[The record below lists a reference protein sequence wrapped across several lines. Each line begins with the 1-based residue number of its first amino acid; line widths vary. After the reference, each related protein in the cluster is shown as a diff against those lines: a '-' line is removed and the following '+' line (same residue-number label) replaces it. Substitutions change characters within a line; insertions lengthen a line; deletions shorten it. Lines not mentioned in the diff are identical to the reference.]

1 MPIEL
6 GGATSFGPGGM
17 NVSSQISGLQELDM
31 PEIDLSGLRYLRGPQ
46 NSGGGWA
53 GGGQPQRQAPAAPPR
68 EMIQYT
74 TGVTPQGVQYR
85 TATNGPNAGQVEYTS
100 GMPERFG
107 GYVGAQPGYPSA
119 GGR

>member
-1 MPIEL
+1 MPIEFS
-6 GGATSFGPGGM
+6 GNTSFGGGGGM
-17 NVSSQISGLQELDM
+17 NVSSQ
-31 PEIDLSGLRYLRGPQ
+31 LSGLREIDMGDLDMGDYKYLLKPQ

-53 GGGQPQRQAPAAPPR
+53 GGENKPKPAAAPPR

-85 TATNGPNAGQVEYTS
+85 TPINGPNAGQVEYTG

-107 GYVGAQPGYPSA
+107 GYVGAQPGYPG